1 MKYNIEDNKKN
12 KNINYGNNN
21 TNKDKDV
28 IYLDF
33 KKASKNLNKA
43 ISNKTVPIK

>member
-1 MKYNIEDNKKN
+1 MKYNIEDDKKN
-12 KNINYGNNN
+12 KNINNGNNN
-21 TNKDKDV
+21 TNKDKGI

-33 KKASKNLNKA
+33 KKASKSLNKT